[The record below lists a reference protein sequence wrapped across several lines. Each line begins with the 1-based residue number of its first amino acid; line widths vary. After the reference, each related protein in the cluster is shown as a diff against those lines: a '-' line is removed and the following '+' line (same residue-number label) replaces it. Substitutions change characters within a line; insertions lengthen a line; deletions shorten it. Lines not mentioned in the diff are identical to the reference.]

1 MLKRLTKII
10 GSALILT
17 LSMGLLSG
25 CQSKSNESST
35 AGGEEKVLNLY
46 TWANYVPDDVINKFE
61 DETGI
66 KVNFSNFS
74 TNEEMLAK
82 LQANKGSQYDVIIC
96 ADYII
101 QLMAQQSDVLMKPI
115 NKDNISNY
123 KNVDTTYLSQYYDK
137 DNKYSIPYT
146 LGGEMIV
153 YNPDKVKVDVKGIKD
168 LWNPSLKDSVVLLDD
183 PRSVIGMALTKLGYD
198 VNTTD
203 QAQLD
208 KAKEELKK
216 LKANVKVFDADTPH
230 NSLISGDTT
239 IGVMWGSQASA
250 ALKGNSNLKIVYPE
264 EGMQFEEDNF
274 IIPVKAPH
282 PSNAEKFI
290 NFMLDGE
297 NANMANEVTEYI
309 STNTATKQHSSESY
323 LNNKAVFVPSSEF
336 SKAKHIKDVGDATKQ
351 YDLIWSEFKQ
361 Q

>member
-1 MLKRLTKII
+1 MLKKWTKII
-10 GSALILT
+10 ISALALT
-17 LSMGLLSG
+17 IPLGLLSG
-25 CQSKSNESST
+25 CQSKSK
-35 AGGEEKVLNLY
+35 ADEKVLNLY
-46 TWANYVPDDVINKFE
+46 TWANYVPDDVIKGFE
-61 DETGI
+61 KETGI

-101 QLMAQQSDVLMKPI
+101 QLMASQKEVLMKPI
-115 NKDNISNY
+115 NKDNIPNF
-123 KNVDTTYLSQYYDK
+123 KNVDPACLNQYFDNG
-137 DNKYSIPYT
+137 NKYSIPYT

-153 YNPDKVKVDVKGIKD
+153 YNPDKVTIPINGLKD
-168 LWNPSLKDSVVLLDD
+168 LWDPSLKGSVVLLDD

-208 KAKEELKK
+208 QAKAELEK
-216 LKANVKVFDADTPH
+216 LKPNVKVFDADTPH
-230 NSLISGDTT
+230 NSLINGDTT
-239 IGVMWGSQASA
+239 VGVMWGSQASA
-250 ALKGNSNLKIVYPE
+250 AVKGNPKFKIVYPE

-282 PSNAEKFI
+282 LGNAEKFI
-290 NFMLDGE
+290 NFMLDGK
-297 NANMANEVTEYI
+297 NANQANEQTEYI
-309 STNTATKQHSSESY
+309 STNTATKQYSSDAY

-336 SKAKHIKDVGDATKQ
+336 TKARQIKDVGDATKQ